1 MSPAW
6 CAGRS
11 GKKSPPAMGLGGGT
25 VFRSLSADDEA
36 ELAVEEP
43 GAAPP
48 PQPSDARLPART
60 VASPASAFF
69 MSCPP
74 PTSGVEHALVY
85 DGRTGAPVPAGT
97 TTRGDSPD
105 LKALRKRR
113 LSDEFPIARASGRGP
128 WGAQQTW
135 HRELARPGRCARKGP
150 THLHASSRRDRCE
163 RPRSASAISDTPS
176 VIVFLTSA
184 V

>member
-85 DGRTGAPVPAGT
+85 DGRTGAPVPGGT

-113 LSDEFPIARASGRGP
+113 LSDEIPIARASGRGP
-128 WGAQQTW
+128 WAPSSHGTGSRPDQEDAPRERADAPPCLLQT
-135 HRELARPGRCARKGP
+135 RSLRA
-150 THLHASSRRDRCE
+150 ASM
-163 RPRSASAISDTPS
+163 
-176 VIVFLTSA
+176 
-184 V
+184 